1 MIEVRK
7 IQNQED
13 LEKAFAIRKEVFVKE
28 QNVPAQEEYDNHEN
42 ESKHFL
48 ALCNGEP
55 CGTARWRFTE
65 KGIKLERFAVLTP
78 YRKQKVGK
86 AIVEKVLQ
94 DIKNDSNSAGK
105 MIYLH
110 AQVQVVGFY
119 EKFGFEKFGEKFQ
132 ECEIWHYAMKLK
144 I

>member
-1 MIEVRK
+1 
-7 IQNQED
+7 
-13 LEKAFAIRKEVFVKE
+13 
-28 QNVPAQEEYDNHEN
+28 
-42 ESKHFL
+42 
-48 ALCNGEP
+48 
-55 CGTARWRFTE
+55 
-65 KGIKLERFAVLTP
+65 
-78 YRKQKVGK
+78 
-86 AIVEKVLQ
+86 
-94 DIKNDSNSAGK
+94 

>member
-7 IQNQED
+7 VQNEEELQ
-13 LEKAFAIRKEVFVKE
+13 KAFAIRKEVFVNE
-28 QNVPAQEEYDNHEN
+28 QNVPADEEYDSHEA
-42 ESKHFL
+42 ESRHFL
-48 ALCNGEP
+48 AFYNNEP

-65 KGIKLERFAVLTP
+65 KGIKLERFAVLAP

-94 DIKNDSNSAGK
+94 DVKNDSNSAEK

-144 I
+144 K

>member
-13 LEKAFAIRKEVFVKE
+13 LEKAFAIRREVFVKE
-28 QNVPAQEEYDNHEN
+28 QNVPAQEEYDNYEN

-65 KGIKLERFAVLTP
+65 KGIKLERFAVLAP

-94 DIKNDSNSAGK
+94 DIKNNNNYAKK